1 MDGYFDERGMPVLAL
16 TVSPHGSRITALID
30 TGFDG
35 ELLVYHDQLRA
46 IGVDVVFDRAEQLR
60 LADGSEVTLLGSTLT
75 IDWHGEPRRVNL
87 DVVPTRAPPRGH
99 EPFLVVGYYAILS
112 SSSIFRPA
120 PSEFRAEPTR
130 RPSPSVT

>member
-1 MDGYFDERGMPVLAL
+1 MSVMDGRLDERGMPVLDVAVL
-16 TVSPHGSRITALID
+16 PHASRITALID

-87 DVVPTRAPPRGH
+87 DVVPTKAPQRARALLGCRLLRDSQLH
-99 EPFLVVGYYAILS
+99 IDF
-112 SSSIFRPA
+112 PA
-120 PSEFRAEPTR
+120 GTIRISR
-130 RPSPSVT
+130 